1 MKKMKKGFTLI
12 ELMIVVAI
20 IGVLAAV
27 AIPKFADLIRK
38 AQEAA
43 CKGQLGAMRSALSI
57 YYGNEEGVWPQVSA
71 STNDTVLSAAI
82 APTYIQ
88 AIPNAKPGLSN
99 FDTARVS
106 ASTVGTVG
114 PTNAPNGWWYN
125 SGGSN
130 GTGEFAGA
138 FKVNSDSTDTK
149 GTVIHAW

>member
-1 MKKMKKGFTLI
+1 MKQMKKGFTLI

-57 YYGNEEGVWPQVSA
+57 YYGNEEGSWPQVSQG
-71 STNDTVLSAAI
+71 TDTLLAGCI
-82 APTYIQ
+82 APTYVQ
-88 AIPNAKPGLSN
+88 EIPNAKPGQGMDSN
-99 FDTARVS
+99 SITGEQTG
-106 ASTVGTVG
+106 STDLPGT
-114 PTNAPNGWWYN
+114 PDGWWFN

-130 GTGEFAGA
+130 GTGVNAGS
-138 FKVNSDSTDTK
+138 FKVNTYDTDTK
-149 GTVIHAW
+149 TSAIHSW